1 MGGGGEVMKRERDRF
16 LFFFLSEEKWCGG
29 VFTEGVG
36 GEIRVRV
43 FEILEEISTSSDLVE
58 EVWKEGDSGASLGT
72 EGVRRMINY
81 W

>member
-1 MGGGGEVMKRERDRF
+1 MVWWCIYRGG
-16 LFFFLSEEKWCGG
+16 W
-29 VFTEGVG
+29 

-72 EGVRRMINY
+72 EGIRRMINY

>member
-1 MGGGGEVMKRERDRF
+1 M
-16 LFFFLSEEKWCGG
+16 FFSLSEEKWCGG

-36 GEIRVRV
+36 GRLGLGFLRFWRRLV
-43 FEILEEISTSSDLVE
+43 FSRSSDLVV

-72 EGVRRMINY
+72 EGIRRMINY